1 MCKSCLELKK
11 EMERLKNEKEMLV
24 LYLEDLVK
32 RYDNLTEN

>member
-1 MCKSCLELKK
+1 MCQSCLELKK
-11 EMERLKNEKEMLV
+11 EVERLKNEKEMLV